1 MRSYSYLKE
10 TRANPAERKSMVDL
24 RLNASVTILKE
35 NGLNIQIK
43 MQGFSDF
50 DDKRNNVQLYAP
62 TRGM

>member
-10 TRANPAERKSMVDL
+10 TRANLAERKSMVDL
-24 RLNASVTILKE
+24 SLKASVTILKE
-35 NGLNIQIK
+35 NGLNIPIK

-50 DDKRNNVQLYAP
+50 DKKKNKIKLYAP